1 MELAMKNCFR
11 FLFNRFFIFAFLV
24 FFLSFS
30 LANAKPEPPSEML
43 KWLKSAE
50 LGEYEPSQENWD
62 EIVRKATREG
72 EVIVYTSS
80 GRIQKLV
87 KPFEK
92 MYPGIKLTVHDLGS
106 TKSVEK
112 TKREQQAGIYNADVV
127 TTGNSGQVI
136 HEMLNKNLLVNY
148 VPHHFKSSIPKE
160 YREPLLIRVNEAV
173 VFFYNLEA
181 FPDSSP
187 VTNIWEFTEPRFKG
201 RVGMKNPMSS
211 GSTFMAVMT
220 LIQHPQEMAAAY
232 KRYKGE
238 EIKLSDGVPDAGYE
252 FWARML
258 KNDVVIFKSGS
269 KLAAASGKKGQKK
282 PLLAF
287 ANMTYIAR
295 NDSKGFV
302 NGIVKDLDPIAK
314 LLYPT
319 FTAIARQA
327 PHPNAAKVFTAF
339 ALGSTELNKNSKL
352 SKPYTKGASS
362 DLLLG
367 LAPYFDPGTRS
378 PRNDVPSPE
387 GGEIWDEMTE
397 WHVDANFMWKQ
408 GARIRDFWIQH
419 SSM

>member
-1 MELAMKNCFR
+1 MEIYMKNDIWFICRR
-11 FLFNRFFIFAFLV
+11 FYPVVFLV
-24 FFLSFS
+24 LFLSLGSAF
-30 LANAKPEPPSEML
+30 AKPETTSEML
-43 KWLKSAE
+43 AWLKKAE
-50 LGEYEPSQENWD
+50 LGPYEPIKENWD
-62 EIVRKATREG
+62 AIVKKATEEG

-87 KPFEK
+87 KPFAK
-92 MYPGIKLTVHDLGS
+92 FYPGIKLTVHDLGS
-106 TKSVEK
+106 TKSVVK
-112 TKREQQAGIYNADVV
+112 TKREQLAGIYNADVV

-148 VPHHFKSSIPKE
+148 VPHHFKSRIPRE

-173 VFFYNLEA
+173 VFFYNMEA
-181 FPDSSP
+181 FTNGSP
-187 VTNIWEFTEPRFKG
+187 VTNIWEFTESRFKG

-211 GSTFMAVMT
+211 GSTLMAVMT
-220 LIQHPQEMAAAY
+220 LIQHPEEMAAAY
-232 KRYKGE
+232 KRYKGVD
-238 EIKLSDGVPDAGYE
+238 IKLSDGVPDAGYE

-302 NGIVKDLDPIAK
+302 NAIVQDLDPVAK

-339 ALGSTELNKNSKL
+339 VLGSTKLNKNSKL

-387 GGEIWDEMTE
+387 GGEVWDEMQE
-397 WHVDANFMWKQ
+397 WHVDAYFMWKQ